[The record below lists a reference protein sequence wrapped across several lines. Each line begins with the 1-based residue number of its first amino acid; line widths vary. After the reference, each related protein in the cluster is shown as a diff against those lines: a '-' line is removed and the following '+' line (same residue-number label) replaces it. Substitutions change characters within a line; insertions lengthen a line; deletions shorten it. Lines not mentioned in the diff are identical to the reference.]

1 MHCKLLYM
9 RLVVATFELVI
20 YWLSMKWLIY
30 ALPQCDSI
38 FNELN
43 INKINRQQQW
53 GSGRGRREQA
63 NKRVRNQI
71 ELNCL
76 T

>member
-30 ALPQCDSI
+30 ALPQSDSV

-43 INKINRQQQW
+43 INKINRQQSR
-53 GSGRGRREQA
+53 GVRGGRKQA

>member
-30 ALPQCDSI
+30 ALPQSDSV

-43 INKINRQQQW
+43 INKINRQQN
-53 GSGRGRREQA
+53 GESA
-63 NKRVRNQI
+63 NGGGNRQTNA
-71 ELNCL
+71 
-76 T
+76 

>member
-30 ALPQCDSI
+30 ALPQSDSV

-43 INKINRQQQW
+43 INKINRQQN
-53 GSGRGRREQA
+53 GRSARGRRAQA

>member
-9 RLVVATFELVI
+9 RLVVATFESVI

-30 ALPQCDSI
+30 ALPKSDSV

-43 INKINRQQQW
+43 INKINRQHSG
-53 GSGRGRREQA
+53 GSASGGGNRQTNA
-63 NKRVRNQI
+63 
-71 ELNCL
+71 
-76 T
+76 

>member
-30 ALPQCDSI
+30 ALPQSDSVL
-38 FNELN
+38 NELN
-43 INKINRQQQW
+43 INKINR
-53 GSGRGRREQA
+53 RGRAQA

>member
-20 YWLSMKWLIY
+20 YWLSIKWLIY
-30 ALPQCDSI
+30 ALPQSDSV

-43 INKINRQQQW
+43 INKINRQW
-53 GSGRGRREQA
+53 NKGSASGGGNRQTNA
-63 NKRVRNQI
+63 
-71 ELNCL
+71 
-76 T
+76 

>member
-9 RLVVATFELVI
+9 RLVVATFEFVI

-30 ALPQCDSI
+30 ALSQSDSV

-43 INKINRQQQW
+43 INKINRQQNG
-53 GSGRGRREQA
+53 GSVSGGGHRQTNA
-63 NKRVRNQI
+63 
-71 ELNCL
+71 
-76 T
+76 

>member
-30 ALPQCDSI
+30 ALPQSDSVL
-38 FNELN
+38 NELN
-43 INKINRQQQW
+43 INKINRQRNK
-53 GSGRGRREQA
+53 GSASGGGNRQTNA
-63 NKRVRNQI
+63 
-71 ELNCL
+71 
-76 T
+76 

>member
-9 RLVVATFELVI
+9 RLVVATFESVI

-30 ALPQCDSI
+30 TLPQSDSV

-43 INKINRQQQW
+43 INKINRQHTG
-53 GSGRGRREQA
+53 GSVRWAGTGKQTREKP
-63 NKRVRNQI
+63 N
-71 ELNCL
+71 
-76 T
+76 

>member
-30 ALPQCDSI
+30 ALPQSDSVL
-38 FNELN
+38 NELN
-43 INKINRQQQW
+43 INKINRQQ
-53 GSGRGRREQA
+53 SRRSALGAGAGKQTREKP
-63 NKRVRNQI
+63 N
-71 ELNCL
+71 
-76 T
+76 

>member
-9 RLVVATFELVI
+9 RLVLATFELVI

-30 ALPQCDSI
+30 ALPQSDSV

-43 INKINRQQQW
+43 INKINRQQNGESASGG
-53 GSGRGRREQA
+53 GSRQTNA
-63 NKRVRNQI
+63 
-71 ELNCL
+71 
-76 T
+76 

>member
-30 ALPQCDSI
+30 ALPQSDSV

-43 INKINRQQQW
+43 INKINR
-53 GSGRGRREQA
+53 RGRAQA

>member
-30 ALPQCDSI
+30 ALPQCDSV

-43 INKINRQQQW
+43 INKINRQH
-53 GSGRGRREQA
+53 SGRSARGREQA

>member
-9 RLVVATFELVI
+9 RLVVATFELVF

-30 ALPQCDSI
+30 ALPQSDSV

-43 INKINRQQQW
+43 INKINRQQ
-53 GSGRGRREQA
+53 SGRSASGGGNRQTNA
-63 NKRVRNQI
+63 
-71 ELNCL
+71 
-76 T
+76 